1 MSQLVVTLS
10 MVLLA
15 SGFGCASATSTSA
28 SAASADRTEL
38 GIIDTRPGSGARA
51 ATRQCL
57 YVHYVGTLPDGREF
71 ESSRTPLPNGLVPAP
86 IAFEL
91 GSGAVMQ
98 GWEQGLRAMHVGGTR
113 RLFVPYRMAYGSGG
127 RPPAIPPRT
136 DLAFDVELMALATPL
151 PASSNAPRAETAR
164 SCPAWASVNPAR

>member
-1 MSQLVVTLS
+1 MITLS
-10 MVLLA
+10 KVAQHVVMLSTVLLA
-15 SGFGCASATSTSA
+15 SGIGCASATSTSA
-28 SAASADRTEL
+28 SAASPERTEL

-71 ESSRTPLPNGLVPAP
+71 ESSRTPLPNGLAPAP

-91 GSGAVMQ
+91 GTGAVMQ
-98 GWEQGLRAMHVGGTR
+98 GWEQGLRAMHVGGMR
-113 RLFVPYRMAYGSGG
+113 RLFVPYRLAYGSGG

-136 DLAFDVELMALATPL
+136 DLAFDLELLALATFL
-151 PASSNAPRAETAR
+151 AATSGRFTR
-164 SCPAWASVNPAR
+164 G